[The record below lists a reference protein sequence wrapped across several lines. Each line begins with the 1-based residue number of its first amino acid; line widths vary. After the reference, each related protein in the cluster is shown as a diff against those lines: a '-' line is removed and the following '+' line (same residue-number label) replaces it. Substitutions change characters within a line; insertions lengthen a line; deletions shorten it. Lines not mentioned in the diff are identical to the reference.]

1 MEKER
6 DANDLLQKRGSIINK
21 TTNALNDIIFALIML
36 LQYFIM
42 EHAARV
48 IFSYMPYFAYTTML
62 HFQHEFLVA
71 ICRFIHFTF
80 HYDFIKVPIVRKSVQ
95 LFHA

>member
-1 MEKER
+1 MEKGR

-48 IFSYMPYFAYTTML
+48 IFSYMPYFVYTTML

-71 ICRFIHFTF
+71 DLFISRFTMT
-80 HYDFIKVPIVRKSVQ
+80 
-95 LFHA
+95 L